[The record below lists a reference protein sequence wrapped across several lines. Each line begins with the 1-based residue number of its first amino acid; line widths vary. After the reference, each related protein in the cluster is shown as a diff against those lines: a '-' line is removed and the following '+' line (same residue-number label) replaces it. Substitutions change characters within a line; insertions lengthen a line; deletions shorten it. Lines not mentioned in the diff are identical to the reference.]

1 MNCSN
6 VPIEIKNAFDELKS
20 LAVKYGVRTK
30 RGSKQAFCKKIW
42 GRIEDYLRLAVQSGE
57 VSPRDVKDIRGLESV
72 TEASSMNKGCI
83 ARDCTQ
89 NRMAEVLDLVH
100 HGYVKYSNNEGT
112 NPVLRCTNQVQKG
125 GVPPTSTNPPPKD
138 AHVPPTK
145 PTEEKLATN
154 LLSATSQAP
163 QKSAFPSA
171 ASSSS
176 ATMTNNNNDDT
187 LKPPTQPTLKP
198 MGWPDKSS
206 SGGPTP
212 SAVPTCDVVE
222 QATVSIPGACQTQ
235 IQVKKQTC
243 SHE

>member
-72 TEASSMNKGCI
+72 TEASSTNKGCI

-125 GVPPTSTNPPPKD
+125 GVPPDSTNPPPKD

-154 LLSATSQAP
+154 LPSATSQAP

-187 LKPPTQPTLKP
+187 LKPPHNLSQTNGMARQVIIWRAYTQCCTYVRRRGTSYRFNPRGLP
-198 MGWPDKSS
+198 NPN
-206 SGGPTP
+206 P
-212 SAVPTCDVVE
+212 SKETDLQP
-222 QATVSIPGACQTQ
+222 
-235 IQVKKQTC
+235 
-243 SHE
+243 